1 MADTPVPAGAH
12 LSPEVAEALRSGR
25 PVVALESTLLAHG
38 LPRPD
43 NRRAADRVEDAVRAV
58 GAVPATVAVL
68 DGVPQIGLESAGLDR
83 VCTAA
88 LVKCSVRD
96 LPVAVGLGLDG
107 ATTVAAT
114 AMLARAAGIG
124 VFATGGLGGVHRG
137 GAESFDVSADLEMLA
152 TVPMVVVCAG
162 VKSILDV
169 AATLERLETLSVPVL
184 GYGTD
189 RFPGFYLRDSGYPVP
204 WRVDSPDR
212 VAAIA
217 RARTALGLAASVVVA
232 NPVPEDAQLDPAVHD
247 RVLAEALA
255 AAAVAGIRGRDVTPF
270 LLEWFHGHTDG
281 DSLTLNVELVCANA
295 TLAAEIAVEL
305 AMDPDAVPDMRT
317 AVPDMRMAV
326 PDTRMAAPDMRM
338 GDVRRVAR

>member
-1 MADTPVPAGAH
+1 MAAFPRPLRAR
-12 LSPEVAEALRSGR
+12 LSPEVADALGAGR

-43 NRRAADRVEDAVRAV
+43 NRLAAARVEDAVRAA

-68 DGVPQIGLESAGLDR
+68 DGVPQVGLDAAGLDR
-83 VCTAA
+83 VCTGA
-88 LVKCSVRD
+88 LVKLSVRD

-114 AMLARAAGIG
+114 AVLARAAGIG

-137 GAESFDVSADLEMLA
+137 GADSFDVSADLETLA
-152 TVPMVVVCAG
+152 AVPLVVVCAG
-162 VKSILDV
+162 VKSMLDV

-212 VAAIA
+212 IAAVA
-217 RARTALGLAASVVVA
+217 RARTALGLTASVVVA
-232 NPVPEDAQLDPAVHD
+232 NPVAEAAQLDPAVHD
-247 RVLAEALA
+247 RVLDEALA
-255 AAAVAGIRGRDVTPF
+255 AATVAGVRGRDVTPF

-281 DSLTLNVELVCANA
+281 DSLTLNVALVCANA
-295 TLAAEIAVEL
+295 TLAAEIAVAL
-305 AMDPDAVPDMRT
+305 AAAPDGT
-317 AVPDMRMAV
+317 AVPV
-326 PDTRMAAPDMRM
+326 PDLE
-338 GDVRRVAR
+338 RVPR